1 MKNILI
7 LFVIV
12 AFTSCNGQVSKKI
25 NTIDLA
31 TINQEVIGKNVQL
44 IDVRTAKEYNEGHI
58 DDALNIDVLNEVNFK
73 IAIEKLNKNHPV
85 YVYCYSGGRSN
96 KASKIME
103 ELGFSTIYDFSGG
116 WSTWSKK

>member
-25 NTIDLA
+25 NTIDL
-31 TINQEVIGKNVQL
+31 TKLNQDVIGKNVQFV
-44 IDVRTAKEYNEGHI
+44 DVRKANEYFEGHI
-58 DDALNIDVLNEVNFK
+58 DDAINIDVSNEANFK
-73 IAIEKLNKNHPV
+73 IAIEKLNKNQPV
-85 YVYCYSGGRSN
+85 YIYCYSGGRSN